1 MRLRKKTKVSELQG
15 QSTTGEARPLVASAD
30 GAEAPADG
38 WPGGPKAARADTA
51 NWAQGAGRRQ
61 KVRKTTAS
69 KAEKELE
76 SEQMAFWW
84 AKKEAEYEAGAI
96 VMWDGDGGSSG
107 SGAWVTRGGTARKRP
122 SFAEG
127 GWDGGVRGQ
136 LVHHSVDV
144 RAAWWGDTVGG
155 GGSGS
160 ERVADLGAGPA
171 ADAPSR
177 ADLAARA
184 RKARR
189 K

>member
-1 MRLRKKTKVSELQG
+1 MVVD
-15 QSTTGEARPLVASAD
+15 TTRAD
-30 GAEAPADG
+30 APADG
-38 WPGGPKAARADTA
+38 WMSGPKAARPDTPS
-51 NWAQGAGRRQ
+51 WAEGAGRRQ
-61 KVRKTTAS
+61 KVRKTTTS
-69 KAEKELE
+69 RHEKELE
-76 SEQMAFWW
+76 GEQMAFWW

-96 VMWDGDGGSSG
+96 VGWDGDGGSSG

-136 LVHHSVDV
+136 RVHHSVDV
-144 RAAWWGDTVGG
+144 RAAWWGDTASSSGA
-155 GGSGS
+155 GGS
-160 ERVADLGAGPA
+160 EVADLGAGRA
-171 ADAPSR
+171 ADAADR